1 MGKDKLEMEL
11 LLGIEDVA
19 GYLEDLAG
27 GFRAGRL
34 VVDRGDRF
42 LRLEPP
48 AALLVRISASRGKDR
63 EKVSVK
69 LSWERR
75 ETGAVP
81 LTISADEAGI

>member
-11 LLGIEDVA
+11 LLGTEDA
-19 GYLEDLAG
+19 ARYLEDLAEG
-27 GFRAGRL
+27 IRAGRL

-48 AALLVRISASRGKDR
+48 AALLVKVNAARGKDR
-63 EKVSVK
+63 EKISVK

-75 ETGAVP
+75 EAKAGP
-81 LTISADEAGI
+81 LTIGVPEA